1 MPNLRR
7 KIPSANSLFV
17 FESAARCGNFTRAAA
32 EMGVTQPAVS
42 RMLSLLEDHLEV
54 RLFDRKAGKALL
66 TEYGEILYKGVKEG
80 FQSIDTA
87 LQDIENRR
95 SGEET
100 VTLSVS
106 TAFTTHWLMP
116 RMHKLQAAFPDI
128 DIRFQLVSS
137 SLTGPVDDVDLGM
150 RFVSGE
156 DLSHGAE
163 LLMPELLML
172 VCNRDYHKAHFQ
184 HSDAADNAATYISLT
199 DARTNWREYF
209 DSIQQLKLVPHS
221 LEFSD
226 YAIVLQAALQGQGF
240 AVGWINIISNWLCT
254 GALVPVS
261 YEVVKTGRLCHL
273 IYSRQRPLTPAA
285 AKVCDWII
293 NETHAE
299 MRQLDQLYPQLG
311 IAEVMDNL
319 N

>member
-1 MPNLRR
+1 
-7 KIPSANSLFV
+7 
-17 FESAARCGNFTRAAA
+17 
-32 EMGVTQPAVS
+32 MGVTQPAVS
-42 RMLSLLEDHLEV
+42 RMLSLLEEHLEV
-54 RLFDRKAGKALL
+54 RLFDRKAGKAPL

-80 FQSIDTA
+80 FQSIEQA
-87 LQDIENRR
+87 LQDIDNRR

-137 SLTGPVDDVDLGM
+137 SLTGPVEDVDLGM
-150 RFVSGE
+150 RFMSGE
-156 DLSHGAE
+156 DLSHGAD

-172 VCNRDYHKAHFQ
+172 VCNRDYYNAHFDGS
-184 HSDAADNAATYISLT
+184 HNDTAATYISLT

-209 DSIQQLKLVPHS
+209 DSIQKLRLVPHN

-240 AVGWINIISNWLCT
+240 AVGWLNVVSNWLCT
-254 GALVPVS
+254 EALMPVS

-273 IYSRQRPLTPAA
+273 VYSRQRPLSEAA
-285 AKVCDWII
+285 ANVRDWII
-293 NETHAE
+293 KETHAE
-299 MRQLDQLYPQLG
+299 MRQVDQLYPQLG
-311 IAEVMDNL
+311 LAAILDEL
-319 N
+319 S